1 MRRWPLPASSRAT
14 QAKVDFSVF
23 FSGCN
28 AFPRATRTRAFPPM
42 YRWPLPAFSR
52 TRRRQRQASP
62 SFGGYTAL
70 PRVTQTRAFPPM
82 YRWPPPASFRTRRR
96 KGRLLRLLRM
106 SHLPSRDANE
116 GFSADGALAASG
128 ILPRVMRTK
137 ATAACL
143 CAQKAHRLSVSA
155 RAKGGAKRPAA
166 SSSISARAEARQNHC
181 GPALSARGQVTKR

>member
-42 YRWPLPAFSR
+42 YRWPASGILTHATQAKAGFSIFWGDIPL
-52 TRRRQRQASP
+52 S
-62 SFGGYTAL
+62 

-82 YRWPPPASFRTRRR
+82 YRWPPPASFRTPTQEGQASPSF
-96 KGRLLRLLRM
+96 KDVTTFLRVTRTRGFPPM
-106 SHLPSRDANE
+106 ERWPLPA
-116 GFSADGALAASG
+116 FS
-128 ILPRVMRTK
+128 PRVMRTK

-155 RAKGGAKRPAA
+155 RAKGGAKRPA
-166 SSSISARAEARQNHC
+166 SIFQHLRA
-181 GPALSARGQVTKR
+181 G